1 MSNPVPH
8 NGAELKAELSA
19 LARPGRSLM
28 VQGTTSDA
36 GKSTLVAG
44 LCRVFHR
51 HGQRVAPFKP
61 QNMALNSAVTRDGGE
76 IGRAQALQAVAAGL
90 EPRIDFNPVL
100 LKPSSDTKAQVIIQG
115 KALTSLEAAAF
126 FGPESRD
133 YKAAAMQAVLA
144 SWHRLQQEFD
154 WLLVE
159 GAGSPAEI
167 NLRQGDIANMGFAE
181 AVDCPVIL
189 IADIDKGGVFAHLV
203 GTLALLSESEQARVK
218 GFVINRFRG
227 DISLLQSGLD
237 WLEAHTGK
245 PVLGVLPYLDALHL
259 DAEDALVQTTA
270 QSQVATEQPATA
282 RSARAQSET
291 TQSERTG
298 TRLRV
303 GVLVYPRISNH
314 TDFDPLRLHPDIEF
328 CYIGPT
334 HQGELPGLDLL
345 LLPGS
350 KNVRAD
356 LAFIRQQG
364 WDKGIARHLRY
375 GGKLIGICGGFQML
389 GQSIADPLGLEDLPG
404 TSQGLGYL
412 PLTTELQVEKQ
423 LLNVSGSLRLGQSSA
438 SVSGYEIHCGASR
451 IPDRCMQPLLLNER
465 GSDANSVSAT
475 EPAKVTE
482 PAKITKPAK
491 TTVPSQIAGPTQITA
506 VRSEGLLSEDN
517 QILGSYLHGLFDSP
531 EACELLLAWAG
542 MTAPQGHAV
551 DINQQRQQQLDRL
564 ADVLEQHLDF
574 NKIINIFKEEGQ
586 GDR

>member
-8 NGAELKAELSA
+8 NGAELKAEFSA

-51 HGQRVAPFKP
+51 HGERVAPFKP

-133 YKAAAMQAVLA
+133 YKAAAMRAVLA

-270 QSQVATEQPATA
+270 QSQGAATDQPVTA
-282 RSARAQSET
+282 QSARAQSET
-291 TQSERTG
+291 AQAG
-298 TRLRV
+298 MRLRV

-423 LLNVSGSLRLGQSSA
+423 LLNVSGTLRLGQSSA

-451 IPDRCMQPLLLNER
+451 IPDRCTQPLLLNER
-465 GSDANSVSAT
+465 GSDANCVSAT
-475 EPAKVTE
+475 EPAKITE
-482 PAKITKPAK
+482 PAK
-491 TTVPSQIAGPTQITA
+491 TTAP
-506 VRSEGLLSEDN
+506 RNEGLLSEDN

-574 NKIINIFKEEGQ
+574 NKIINIFKEEDQ

>member
-1 MSNPVPH
+1 MSNPVLH
-8 NGAELKAELSA
+8 NGAELKAEFSA

-203 GTLALLSESEQARVK
+203 GTLALLSESEQVRVK

-259 DAEDALVQTTA
+259 DAEDALVQPTA
-270 QSQVATEQPATA
+270 QSQGGTTEQPTTA
-282 RSARAQSET
+282 QSARAQSET
-291 TQSERTG
+291 AQSG

-404 TSQGLGYL
+404 TSQGLDYL

-423 LLNVSGSLRLGQSSA
+423 LLNVSGTLRLGQSSA
-438 SVSGYEIHCGASR
+438 PVSGYEIHCGASR

-465 GSDANSVSAT
+465 GSDANCVSAT
-475 EPAKVTE
+475 ELAKVT
-482 PAKITKPAK
+482 
-491 TTVPSQIAGPTQITA
+491 GPTQITA
-506 VRSEGLLSEDN
+506 PRSEGLLSEDN

-531 EACELLLAWAG
+531 EACELLLTWAG
-542 MTAPQGHAV
+542 MTAPQGRTV

-574 NKIINIFKEEGQ
+574 NKIINIFKEEDQ

>member
-1 MSNPVPH
+1 
-8 NGAELKAELSA
+8 
-19 LARPGRSLM
+19 M

-154 WLLVE
+154 WLLIE

-181 AVDCPVIL
+181 TVDCPVIL

-270 QSQVATEQPATA
+270 QSQGAATEQPVTA
-282 RSARAQSET
+282 QSARAQSET

-389 GQSIADPLGLEDLPG
+389 GHSIADPLGLEDLPG

-412 PLTTELQVEKQ
+412 PLTTELQAEKQ
-423 LLNVSGSLRLGQSSA
+423 LLNVSGTLRLGQSSA
-438 SVSGYEIHCGASR
+438 SVSGYEIHCGVSR
-451 IPDRCMQPLLLNER
+451 IPDQCTQPLLLNER
-465 GSDANSVSAT
+465 GSDANCASAT
-475 EPAKVTE
+475 EPAKITE
-482 PAKITKPAK
+482 PAKTTKLAKITEPAK
-491 TTVPSQIAGPTQITA
+491 TTAP
-506 VRSEGLLSEDN
+506 RNEGLLSEDN

-574 NKIINIFKEEGQ
+574 NKIINIFKEEDP

>member
-1 MSNPVPH
+1 
-8 NGAELKAELSA
+8 
-19 LARPGRSLM
+19 M

-259 DAEDALVQTTA
+259 DAEDALVQPNA
-270 QSQVATEQPATA
+270 QSQAATEQPTTA
-282 RSARAQSET
+282 QSARAQSET
-291 TQSERTG
+291 AQSEATQSERTG

-356 LAFIRQQG
+356 LAFVRQQG

-423 LLNVSGSLRLGQSSA
+423 LLNVSGTLRLGQSSA

-451 IPDRCMQPLLLNER
+451 IPNQCTQPLLLNER
-465 GSDANSVSAT
+465 GGDGNCASAT
-475 EPAKVTE
+475 EPAKITE
-482 PAKITKPAK
+482 PAK
-491 TTVPSQIAGPTQITA
+491 TTAP
-506 VRSEGLLSEDN
+506 RSEGLLSEDN

-542 MTAPQGHAV
+542 MTASQGRTV

-574 NKIINIFKEEGQ
+574 NKIINIFKEEDP

>member
-259 DAEDALVQTTA
+259 DAEDALVQPTT

-282 RSARAQSET
+282 QSARAQSET
-291 TQSERTG
+291 AQSEATQSETTQSETTQSDRTG

-465 GSDANSVSAT
+465 GSDANRVSAT
-475 EPAKVTE
+475 EPAK
-482 PAKITKPAK
+482 
-491 TTVPSQIAGPTQITA
+491 TTVPTQIAA

-574 NKIINIFKEEGQ
+574 NKIINIFKEEDP

>member
-282 RSARAQSET
+282 QSARAQSETAQSETTQSET

-451 IPDRCMQPLLLNER
+451 IPDQYTQPLLLNER
-465 GSDANSVSAT
+465 GSDANRVSAT
-475 EPAKVTE
+475 EPAK
-482 PAKITKPAK
+482 
-491 TTVPSQIAGPTQITA
+491 TTVPTQIAA

>member
-1 MSNPVPH
+1 MSNPVPLIS
-8 NGAELKAELSA
+8 AELKAKFSA

-133 YKAAAMQAVLA
+133 YKAAALQAVLA

-270 QSQVATEQPATA
+270 QSQGAAAEQPVTA
-282 RSARAQSET
+282 QSARAQSET
-291 TQSERTG
+291 AQTG

-423 LLNVSGSLRLGQSSA
+423 LLNVSGTLRLGQSSA
-438 SVSGYEIHCGASR
+438 SVSGYEIHCGVSR
-451 IPDRCMQPLLLNER
+451 IPDQCTQPLLLNER
-465 GSDANSVSAT
+465 GSDANCVSAT
-475 EPAKVTE
+475 EPAKAT
-482 PAKITKPAK
+482 A
-491 TTVPSQIAGPTQITA
+491 PSQIAGPTQFTA
-506 VRSEGLLSEDN
+506 PRSEGLLSEDN

-542 MTAPQGHAV
+542 VTAPQGHAV

-574 NKIINIFKEEGQ
+574 NKIINIFKEEDP

>member
-1 MSNPVPH
+1 
-8 NGAELKAELSA
+8 
-19 LARPGRSLM
+19 M

-259 DAEDALVQTTA
+259 DAEDALVQPTT
-270 QSQVATEQPATA
+270 QSQVATEQPTTA
-282 RSARAQSET
+282 QSARAQSETAQSET

-356 LAFIRQQG
+356 LAFVRQQG

-423 LLNVSGSLRLGQSSA
+423 LLNVSGTLRLGQSSA

-451 IPDRCMQPLLLNER
+451 IPDRCTQPLLLNER
-465 GSDANSVSAT
+465 GGDGNRVSATEPAKIT

-491 TTVPSQIAGPTQITA
+491 TTVPSQIAGPTQFTA

-574 NKIINIFKEEGQ
+574 NKIINIFKEEDP

>member
-8 NGAELKAELSA
+8 NGAELKAEFSA
-19 LARPGRSLM
+19 LARLGRSLM

-167 NLRQGDIANMGFAE
+167 NLRLGDIANMGFAE

-270 QSQVATEQPATA
+270 QSQGAAAEQPVTA
-282 RSARAQSET
+282 QSARAQSET
-291 TQSERTG
+291 AQTG

-334 HQGELPGLDLL
+334 HQDELPWLDLL

-423 LLNVSGSLRLGQSSA
+423 LLNVSGTLRLGQSSA

-451 IPDRCMQPLLLNER
+451 IPDRCTQPLLLNER
-465 GSDANSVSAT
+465 GSDANCVSAT
-475 EPAKVTE
+475 EPAKITE
-482 PAKITKPAK
+482 PAK
-491 TTVPSQIAGPTQITA
+491 TTAP
-506 VRSEGLLSEDN
+506 RNEGLLSEDN

-574 NKIINIFKEEGQ
+574 NKIINIFKEEDP

>member
-1 MSNPVPH
+1 
-8 NGAELKAELSA
+8 
-19 LARPGRSLM
+19 M

-76 IGRAQALQAVAAGL
+76 IGRAQALQAVAADL

-259 DAEDALVQTTA
+259 DAEDALVQPTA
-270 QSQVATEQPATA
+270 QSQGAAAEPPTTA
-282 RSARAQSET
+282 QSARAQSET
-291 TQSERTG
+291 AQAG
-298 TRLRV
+298 MRLRV

-423 LLNVSGSLRLGQSSA
+423 LLNVSGTLRLGQSSA
-438 SVSGYEIHCGASR
+438 SVSGYEIHCGVSR
-451 IPDRCMQPLLLNER
+451 IPDQCTQPLLLNEHD
-465 GSDANSVSAT
+465 GDANCASA
-475 EPAKVTE
+475 TE

-491 TTVPSQIAGPTQITA
+491 TTVPSQIAGPTQFTA
-506 VRSEGLLSEDN
+506 PRSEGLLSEDN

-542 MTAPQGHAV
+542 VTAPQGHAV

-574 NKIINIFKEEGQ
+574 NKIINIFKEEDP